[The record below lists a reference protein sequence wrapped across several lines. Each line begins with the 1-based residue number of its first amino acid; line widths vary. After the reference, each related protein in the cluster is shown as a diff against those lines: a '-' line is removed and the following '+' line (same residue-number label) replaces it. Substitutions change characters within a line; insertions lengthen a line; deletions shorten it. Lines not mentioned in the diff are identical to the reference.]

1 MLERSRGKLEL
12 EAASCAGVGNSAPKS
27 RIRSVGLASAQGS
40 AKDVR
45 ARTSF
50 DPPSTLPWPE
60 KRWTTSRYCRP
71 AAEAVDLLGAARWN
85 ALARRA
91 LEECFGERLPA
102 DPPPIVVASCNGGAS
117 DCGADS
123 WLEAFE
129 SGELLKGTPWQ
140 GTPVPVVSASC
151 ASGLQALYLA
161 QHILAAGTKQ
171 VVVLAADILSPRS
184 QDNFESLHVLSS
196 SPRPP
201 WRPPAGG
208 FVTGEAAVAILLE
221 QGSHEDDRPWVSGVS
236 LDHDLVA
243 GDGLSRVVSGQSH
256 PVPGVVLGQ
265 GTGPD
270 SIDSLELEALGR
282 WIPREV
288 PVTSALSAFGHTLGA
303 SGVLSLA
310 LAALAHGHLRP
321 IPTGNDAGDSTS
333 DGRPIDHQLR
343 GDGALI
349 LCRALT
355 GACAAVYLG
364 PFSSSSKQ
372 PTESAGVPGPLPE
385 CVLPVTRRIAECLAS
400 LRPTRLPDVLI
411 ARLHAPLCPTPSV
424 HVGGRLLPSAILEI
438 TPGFLLSL
446 AVRLWEYTG
455 PSLCLVANERCDAVV
470 GEWLRALRA
479 SGLRPGVVTVSGR
492 GDERSVQWS
501 T

>member
-1 MLERSRGKLEL
+1 LEL
-12 EAASCAGVGNSAPKS
+12 EAASHAGVGDSAPKS
-27 RIRSVGLASAQGS
+27 RIRSLGLASAQGS
-40 AKDVR
+40 ARDVR

-50 DPPSTLPWPE
+50 DPPRALPWPE

-71 AAEAVDLLGAARWN
+71 AADVFELEGARRWN

-91 LEECFGERLPA
+91 LEECFGTLPA
-102 DPPPIVVASCNGGAS
+102 DPPPIVVASCNG
-117 DCGADS
+117 ADS
-123 WLEAFE
+123 ECGTDGWLAAFD

-151 ASGLQALYLA
+151 TSGLQALYLA
-161 QHILAAGTKQ
+161 QHILAAGTNE
-171 VVVLAADILSPRS
+171 VVVLAVDILSPRS

-201 WRPPAGG
+201 WLPPAGG

-221 QGSHEDDRPWVSGVS
+221 QGSHEDGRPWVSGVS
-236 LDHDLVA
+236 LDHDLDA

-256 PVPGVVLGQ
+256 RAPGVVLGQ
-265 GTGPD
+265 GTGPE
-270 SIDSLELEALGR
+270 SIDGLELEALSR
-282 WIPREV
+282 FVARDV
-288 PVTSALSAFGHTLGA
+288 PVASALSAFGHTLGA

-310 LAALAHGHLRP
+310 LAALAYGHPRP

-333 DGRPIDHQLR
+333 DGRPVGHQLR

-349 LCRALT
+349 LSRALT

-364 PFSSSSKQ
+364 AFSSPSLRR
-372 PTESAGVPGPLPE
+372 TDSASLPGPPPE
-385 CVLPVTRRIAECLAS
+385 CVLPVTRRLAADLAS
-400 LRPTRLPDVLI
+400 MRPSKLPDVLI
-411 ARLHAPLCPTPSV
+411 VRLHAPLCPTPTV
-424 HVGGRLLPSAILEI
+424 HLGGRLLPSAILEI

-446 AVRLWEYTG
+446 VVRLWEYTG

-470 GEWLRALRA
+470 EEWLRALCA

-501 T
+501 S